1 MIRISRAITA
11 FIQVFKKKYFN
22 LWGEELMIK
31 KLSAYKTYMIYS
43 GATSFL
49 FSLMFTMTSIFYIE
63 TVKVNPLQLV
73 LIGTVLETACFLFEI
88 PTGIVAD
95 MYSRKLSIIIGVG
108 MIGVGFILESFIPA
122 YGIVLLSQIIWGVG
136 ATFLSGAEEAWIAD
150 EVGDKELERLFMKS
164 AQIGQVFSVLG
175 IVVSGLLGSI
185 GVRLPMII
193 SGILFIGLSIFL
205 VLFMPENGFKPTPME
220 DKNTWQKM
228 GHTFLGGL
236 KAIRKSTVLMSILG
250 IALIYGLYSE
260 GIDRLWGAHFLEDI
274 ILPSIGNLKPALWFG
289 IISTS
294 ASILGII
301 AVEIIKR
308 HMEKKGKM
316 DRMWLLVIVNML
328 LIGSL
333 FIFGLSGSF
342 GIGFA
347 SYLAVSTFRR
357 INEPIY
363 RAWMNQGIES
373 NVRATVLST
382 MGQIDAFGQ
391 IIGGVIIGFIAK
403 QISIS
408 MGIVSAALILCPVIL
423 LYVFAINKN
432 RNRLHLKELE

>member
-1 MIRISRAITA
+1 
-11 FIQVFKKKYFN
+11 
-22 LWGEELMIK
+22 MIK

-43 GATSFL
+43 GVTSFL

-63 TVKVNPLQLV
+63 TVKVDPLQLV

-95 MYSRKLSIIIGVG
+95 IYSRKLSIIIGVG
-108 MIGVGFILESFIPA
+108 MIGIGFLLESSIPI
-122 YGIVLLSQIIWGVG
+122 YGIVLLSQVIWGVG
-136 ATFLSGAEEAWIAD
+136 ATFLSGAEEAWIVD
-150 EVGDKELERLFMKS
+150 EVGEGELERIFMKS
-164 AQIGQVFSVLG
+164 AQVGQVFSIMG
-175 IVVSGLLGSI
+175 IIASGFLGSI

-193 SGILFIGLSIFL
+193 SGIAFVVFSICL
-205 VLFMPENGFKPTPME
+205 VPFMPENGFKPAALE
-220 DKNTWQKM
+220 NKNTWQKM

-274 ILPSIGNLKPALWFG
+274 IFPGLGSLKPALWFG

-301 AVEIIKR
+301 AVEIVKR
-308 HMEKKGKM
+308 NMERTGKT
-316 DRMWLLVIVNML
+316 DRMWLLVVVNIL

-342 GIGFA
+342 ALGFA

-357 INEPIY
+357 VNEPIY
-363 RAWMNQGIES
+363 RAWMNRGIES
-373 NVRATVLST
+373 GVRATVLST

-403 QISIS
+403 QVSVS
-408 MGIVSAALILCPVIL
+408 MGIVSAALILSPVIL
-423 LYVFAINKN
+423 LYMFVIKKN
-432 RNRLHLKELE
+432 GSKAREIELE

>member
-1 MIRISRAITA
+1 
-11 FIQVFKKKYFN
+11 
-22 LWGEELMIK
+22 MIK

-43 GATSFL
+43 GITSFL

-73 LIGTVLETACFLFEI
+73 LIGTILETACFLFEI

-95 MYSRKLSIIIGVG
+95 IYSRKLSIVIGIG
-108 MIGVGFILESFIPA
+108 MIGIGFIWESFIPV
-122 YGIVLLSQIIWGVG
+122 YGVVLLSQVIWGVG

-150 EVGDKELERLFMKS
+150 EVGDKNLEMLFMKS
-164 AQIGQVFSVLG
+164 TQIGQVFSILG

-193 SGILFIGLSIFL
+193 SGIMFVGFSMFL
-205 VLFMPENGFKPTPME
+205 MLFMPENGFKPTPME

-228 GHTFLGGL
+228 GHTFLEGL
-236 KAIRKSTVLMSILG
+236 KAIRKSTVLMSIVG

-260 GIDRLWGAHFLEDI
+260 GIDRLWGAQFLEVI
-274 ILPSIGNLKPALWFG
+274 MLPDMGNFKPALWFG
-289 IISTS
+289 IISTT

-301 AVEIIKR
+301 AVEIVKR
-308 HMEKKGKM
+308 CMEKTGKM
-316 DRMWLLVIVNML
+316 DKMWLLVIINIL

-333 FIFGLSGSF
+333 FVFGLSGNF
-342 GIGFA
+342 AIGFV

-357 INEPIY
+357 VNEPIY
-363 RAWMNQGIES
+363 RAWMNQGMES

-391 IIGGVIIGFIAK
+391 IIGGIIIGFIAK
-403 QISIS
+403 QVSIS

-432 RNRLHLKELE
+432 KGKTHLTELE